1 MVHVP
6 PKADPFVQ
14 RRLLD
19 VARIDQATSAA
30 THRRTSL
37 PELALIAAGT
47 AKVDELR
54 NNAVLAQTEIGDLD
68 RAARKL
74 DQEIDAVRARAKL
87 DADRL
92 AAGVAPAKDLENMQH
107 EIVSLARRQ
116 ATLEDEALELMETR
130 EVADTALAAT
140 ERELTIARA
149 ELEGAQ
155 QRRDAAFADIDDELQ
170 RCKTERKELL
180 DGMPADLVALYEQ
193 IRSRGRVAAAALN
206 GSRCEACRMDLDRSA
221 LGEIWAAG
229 VEDVVRCTECGAI
242 LIRS

>member
-1 MVHVP
+1 VP

-19 VARIDQATSAA
+19 VARIDQNMSAA
-30 THRRTSL
+30 QHRRRTL
-37 PELALIAAGT
+37 PELATIAAET
-47 AKVDELR
+47 TRVDGLR
-54 NNAVLAQTEIGDLD
+54 NVKVLAQTEIGDLD

-74 DQEIDAVRARAKL
+74 DNEIDAVRSRSKR
-87 DADRL
+87 DSERL
-92 AAGVAPAKDLENMQH
+92 ASGTAPAKDLENMQH

-116 ATLEDEALELMETR
+116 ATLEDEALELMERR
-130 EVADTALAAT
+130 EEADTALTANESELAVATSALSAAQ
-140 ERELTIARA
+140 E
-149 ELEGAQ
+149 
-155 QRRDAAFADIDDELQ
+155 RRDAVFAEIDEEIA
-170 RCKTERKELL
+170 RITAERQSLVE
-180 DGMPADLVALYEQ
+180 GMPADLVMLYEK
-193 IRSRGRVAAAALN
+193 IRGRGRVAAAALN

>member
-1 MVHVP
+1 VA

-19 VARIDQATSAA
+19 VARIDQTMSAA
-30 THRRTSL
+30 EHRRRTL
-37 PELALIAAGT
+37 PDLALITTGT
-47 AKVDELR
+47 TRVGELR
-54 NNAVLAQTEIGDLD
+54 NAVVLAQTEIGDLD
-68 RAARKL
+68 RSARKL
-74 DQEIDAVRARAKL
+74 DNEIDAVRSRAKR

-92 AAGVAPAKDLENMQH
+92 AAGVAPPKDLENMQH

-130 EVADTALAAT
+130 EVADAALATT
-140 ERELTIARA
+140 ERDLTVAGA
-149 ELEGAQ
+149 ELAAAQ
-155 QRRDAAFADIDDELQ
+155 QRRDDAFADVDDEL
-170 RCKTERKELL
+170 RRGIAERQALV

-221 LGEIWAAG
+221 LGTIWAAG
-229 VEDVVRCTECGAI
+229 VEEVVRCTECGAI

>member
-1 MVHVP
+1 MA

-19 VARIDQATSAA
+19 VARIDQSMSAA
-30 THRRTSL
+30 EHRRRTL
-37 PELALIAAGT
+37 PDLALIASGT
-47 AKVDELR
+47 TRVGELR
-54 NNAVLAQTEIGDLD
+54 NALVLAQTEIGDLD

-74 DQEIDAVRARAKL
+74 DNEIDAVRARAKR

-92 AAGVAPAKDLENMQH
+92 AAGVAPAKDLESMQH

-130 EVADTALAAT
+130 EVADAALATT
-140 ERELTIARA
+140 ERELTVASA
-149 ELEGAQ
+149 ELAAAQ
-155 QRRDAAFADIDDELQ
+155 QRRDGAFADIDDEL
-170 RCKTERKELL
+170 RRGVAERRVLV
-180 DGMPADLVALYEQ
+180 DGMPADLVVLYEQ

-221 LGEIWAAG
+221 LAAIWAAG
-229 VEDVVRCTECGAI
+229 VEEVVRCTECGAI

>member
-1 MVHVP
+1 MP

-19 VARIDQATSAA
+19 VARIDQAASAA
-30 THRRTSL
+30 QHRRTSL

-47 AKVDELR
+47 ARVDELR
-54 NNAVLAQTEIGDLD
+54 NAAVLAQTEIGDLD
-68 RAARKL
+68 GAARKL
-74 DQEIDAVRARAKL
+74 DNEIDAVRMRAKR

-92 AAGVAPAKDLENMQH
+92 AAGVAPAKDLENIQH

-130 EVADTALAAT
+130 EVAAAALATT
-140 ERELTIARA
+140 EKDLGAARA
-149 ELEGAQ
+149 ELASAV
-155 QRRDAAFADIDDELQ
+155 QRRDDAFADIDNELQ
-170 RCKTERKELL
+170 RLTAERSALV

-221 LGEIWAAG
+221 LGSIWAAG

>member
-1 MVHVP
+1 VP

-19 VARIDQATSAA
+19 VARLDQATSAA
-30 THRRTSL
+30 EHRRKSL

-47 AKVDELR
+47 ARVDELR
-54 NNAVLAQTEIGDLD
+54 NAAVLAQTEIGDLD

-74 DQEIDAVRARAKL
+74 DNEIDAVRARSKR
-87 DADRL
+87 DSDRL
-92 AAGVAPAKDLENMQH
+92 AAGTAPAKDLENMQH

-116 ATLEDEALELMETR
+116 ATLEDEALELMEAR
-130 EVADTALAAT
+130 EQADALMATLNKDLTAARADLAA
-140 ERELTIARA
+140 A
-149 ELEGAQ
+149 EA
-155 QRRDAAFADIDDELQ
+155 RRDAAFADIDDEL
-170 RCKTERKELL
+170 RRATAERKALI
-180 DGMPADLVALYEQ
+180 DGMPADLTALYEQ

>member
-1 MVHVP
+1 VP
-6 PKADPFVQ
+6 PKADPFLQ

-30 THRRTSL
+30 KHRRASL
-37 PELALIAAGT
+37 PELALIASGT
-47 AKVDELR
+47 TRVEELR
-54 NNAVLAQTEIGDLD
+54 NAVVLAQTEIGDLD
-68 RAARKL
+68 RATRKL
-74 DQEIDAVRARAKL
+74 DNEIDSVRMRAKR

-92 AAGVAPAKDLENMQH
+92 AAGVAPAKDLENIQH

-130 EVADTALAAT
+130 EVAEAALAAT
-140 ERELTIARA
+140 DRDLTVARA
-149 ELEGAQ
+149 ELDGAQ
-155 QRRDAAFADIDDELQ
+155 QRRDDAFADID
-170 RCKTERKELL
+170 TEQERLAAERVTLF

-193 IRSRGRVAAAALN
+193 IRSRGRIAAAALN

-221 LGEIWAAG
+221 LGAIWSAG
-229 VEDVVRCTECGAI
+229 VEEVVRCTECGAI

>member
-1 MVHVP
+1 VP

-19 VARIDQATSAA
+19 VARIDQNMSAA
-30 THRRTSL
+30 EHRRRTL
-37 PELALIAAGT
+37 PELATIAAEST
-47 AKVDELR
+47 RVEELR
-54 NNAVLAQTEIGDLD
+54 NAGVLAQTEIGDLD

-74 DQEIDAVRARAKL
+74 DNEIDAVRARSKR
-87 DADRL
+87 DSERL
-92 AAGVAPAKDLENMQH
+92 ASGAAPAKDLENMQH

-116 ATLEDEALELMETR
+116 ATLEDEALELMERR
-130 EVADTALAAT
+130 EEADATFAVNQRELAAAGTALSAAQ
-140 ERELTIARA
+140 E
-149 ELEGAQ
+149 
-155 QRRDAAFADIDDELQ
+155 RRDAVFADIDAEIS
-170 RCKTERKELL
+170 RSIAERESLVE
-180 DGMPADLVALYEQ
+180 GMPADLVALYEK
-193 IRSRGRVAAAALN
+193 IRARGRVAAAALN

>member
-1 MVHVP
+1 M
-6 PKADPFVQ
+6 
-14 RRLLD
+14 
-19 VARIDQATSAA
+19 
-30 THRRTSL
+30 
-37 PELALIAAGT
+37 
-47 AKVDELR
+47 
-54 NNAVLAQTEIGDLD
+54 LAQTEIGDLD

-74 DQEIDAVRARAKL
+74 DNEIDAVRARAKR
-87 DADRL
+87 DSDRL

-116 ATLEDEALELMETR
+116 ATLEDEALELMEAR
-130 EVADTALAAT
+130 EVADSALAAT
-140 ERELTIARA
+140 ERDLTDRP
-149 ELEGAQ
+149 
-155 QRRDAAFADIDDELQ
+155 RRTRGRRSSAATPHSPTSMTNCSRPAA
-170 RCKTERKELL
+170 ERKDLL

-193 IRSRGRVAAAALN
+193 IRVPRPGRGGALN

>member
-1 MVHVP
+1 VP

-19 VARIDQATSAA
+19 VARIDQNTSAA
-30 THRRTSL
+30 EHRRRTL
-37 PELALIAAGT
+37 PELATIAAET
-47 AKVDELR
+47 ARADELR
-54 NNAVLAQTEIGDLD
+54 NVGVLARTEIGDLD

-74 DQEIDAVRARAKL
+74 DNEIDAVLARSKR
-87 DADRL
+87 DSDRL
-92 AAGVAPAKDLENMQH
+92 AAGAAAAKDLENMQH

-116 ATLEDEALELMETR
+116 ATLEDEALELMERR
-130 EVADTALAAT
+130 EEADSALAAN
-140 ERELTIARA
+140 ERELSAATAA
-149 ELEGAQ
+149 LSAAQ
-155 QRRDAAFADIDDELQ
+155 ERRDAVFADIDDELA
-170 RCKTERKELL
+170 RNIAERQSLV
-180 DGMPADLVALYEQ
+180 DGMPTDLVSLYEQ
-193 IRSRGRVAAAALN
+193 IRARGRVAAAALN

>member
-1 MVHVP
+1 MA

-19 VARIDQATSAA
+19 VASIDQATSAA
-30 THRRTSL
+30 THRRASL
-37 PELALIAAGT
+37 PELTLIASGT
-47 AKVDELR
+47 TRVDELR
-54 NNAVLAQTEIGDLD
+54 NSAVLAQTEIGDLD
-68 RAARKL
+68 RAGRKL
-74 DQEIDAVRARAKL
+74 DNEIDAVRLRAKR

-92 AAGVAPAKDLENMQH
+92 AAGTAPAKDLENMQH

-140 ERELTIARA
+140 ERDLTIARA
-149 ELEGAQ
+149 ELDAAV
-155 QRRDAAFADIDDELQ
+155 QRRDDAFADIDNELQ
-170 RCKTERKELL
+170 RLAAERKELL
-180 DGMPADLVALYEQ
+180 GAMPAELVALYEQ
-193 IRSRGRVAAAALN
+193 IRARGRVAAAALN

-221 LGEIWAAG
+221 LGAIWAAG

>member
-1 MVHVP
+1 M

-19 VARIDQATSAA
+19 VARIDQAVSAA
-30 THRRTSL
+30 THRRATL

-47 AKVDELR
+47 TRVDELR
-54 NNAVLAQTEIGDLD
+54 NSAVLAQTEIGDLD

-74 DQEIDAVRARAKL
+74 DNEIDAVRARAKR
-87 DADRL
+87 DSDRL

-116 ATLEDEALELMETR
+116 ATLEDEALELMEAR
-130 EVADTALAAT
+130 EIADTALAGT
-140 ERELTIARA
+140 EQELTIARA
-149 ELEGAQ
+149 ELAGAQ
-155 QRRDAAFADIDDELQ
+155 RTPRRRIRRHRRRTASGA
-170 RCKTERKELL
+170 CTERKDLL

-193 IRSRGRVAAAALN
+193 IRGRGRVAAAKLN

-221 LGEIWAAG
+221 LGEIWASG

>member
-1 MVHVP
+1 MP

-19 VARIDQATSAA
+19 VARIDQAVSAA
-30 THRRTSL
+30 EHRRRTL
-37 PELALIAAGT
+37 PELALIASGT
-47 AKVDELR
+47 STVDELR
-54 NNAVLAQTEIGDLD
+54 NAAVLAQTEIGDLD

-74 DQEIDAVRARAKL
+74 DNEIDAVRLRAKR
-87 DADRL
+87 DSDRL
-92 AAGVAPAKDLENMQH
+92 AAGTAPAKDLENMQH

-116 ATLEDEALELMETR
+116 ATLEDEALELMEAR
-130 EVADTALAAT
+130 EIADASFKAVEHELSSAQAELAAA
-140 ERELTIARA
+140 ER
-149 ELEGAQ
+149 
-155 QRRDAAFADIDDELQ
+155 RRDEAFASIDDELQ
-170 RCKTERKELL
+170 RVSTERKSLVE
-180 DGMPADLVALYEQ
+180 GMPTDLIALYEQ
-193 IRSRGRVAAAALN
+193 IRGRGRVAAAKLN

>member
-1 MVHVP
+1 MP

-19 VARIDQATSAA
+19 VARIDQAASAA
-30 THRRTSL
+30 SHRRTSL
-37 PELALIAAGT
+37 PELALIASGT
-47 AKVDELR
+47 STVDELR
-54 NNAVLAQTEIGDLD
+54 NAAVLAQTEIGDLD

-74 DQEIDAVRARAKL
+74 DNEIDAVRLRAKR
-87 DADRL
+87 DSDRL

-116 ATLEDEALELMETR
+116 ATLEDEALELMEAR
-130 EVADTALAAT
+130 EVADTAFAAT
-140 ERELTIARA
+140 DRDLTIARA

-155 QRRDAAFADIDDELQ
+155 QRRDGAFADIDDELS
-170 RCKTERKELL
+170 RLAAERKELL
-180 DGMPADLVALYEQ
+180 GGMPADLVSLYEQ
-193 IRSRGRVAAAALN
+193 IRARGRVAAAALN

-221 LGEIWAAG
+221 LGAIWAAG